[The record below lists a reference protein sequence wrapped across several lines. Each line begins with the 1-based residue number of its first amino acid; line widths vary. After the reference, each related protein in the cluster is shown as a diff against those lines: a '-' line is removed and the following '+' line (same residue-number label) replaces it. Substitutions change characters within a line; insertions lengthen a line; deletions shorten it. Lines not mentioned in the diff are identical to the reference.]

1 MAIKTVSNGQV
12 VGDAQMAFININYI
26 RKEGREGCSC
36 VLLSFFQD
44 LGFDVST
51 MATN

>member
-12 VGDAQMAFININYI
+12 VGDAQVAFISCNYV
-26 RKEGREGCSC
+26 RREGREGCNC
-36 VLLSFFQD
+36 VLLSVFQD
-44 LGFDVST
+44 LGFFVST